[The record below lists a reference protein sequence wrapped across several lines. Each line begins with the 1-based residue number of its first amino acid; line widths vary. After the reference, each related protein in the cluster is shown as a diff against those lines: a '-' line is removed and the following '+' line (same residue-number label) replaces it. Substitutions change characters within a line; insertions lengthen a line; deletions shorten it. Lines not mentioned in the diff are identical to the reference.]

1 MALPLLLAAALLAV
15 LYGLQVVNAA
25 ALQEESRS
33 NITRTETVSASRG
46 NILDRYGR
54 ALVTNEVSYDVVI
67 SRSALVTDSNPN
79 GILLALIS
87 LVEEAGISHR
97 DTLPLSDAAP
107 FAYTGMTPNQRSR
120 LADYIDH
127 FELGSETPEE
137 EYPAE
142 ELMAWFRSH
151 YGIPEEYSPE
161 EARLA
166 AGVRWELEM
175 DTLFGG
181 GYVFA
186 SGLSQN
192 LIAAISERCY
202 PGVSIATGSR
212 RVYRTPYAAHLLG
225 RTGPMNEEQWEKYS
239 QLGYPM
245 NAMVGQDGAEG
256 AFEEY
261 LHGTDGKRVT
271 VRNAE
276 GEILSSYLEEE
287 PQSGANVTLTLDLSA
302 QQV

>member
-1 MALPLLLAAALLAV
+1 MNHPGSIRPLRAAVLVALPLLLAAALLAV

-46 NILDRYGR
+46 NILCRYGL

-137 EYPAE
+137 
-142 ELMAWFRSH
+142 
-151 YGIPEEYSPE
+151 
-161 EARLA
+161 
-166 AGVRWELEM
+166 
-175 DTLFGG
+175 D
-181 GYVFA
+181 
-186 SGLSQN
+186 
-192 LIAAISERCY
+192 
-202 PGVSIATGSR
+202 
-212 RVYRTPYAAHLLG
+212 
-225 RTGPMNEEQWEKYS
+225 
-239 QLGYPM
+239 
-245 NAMVGQDGAEG
+245 
-256 AFEEY
+256 
-261 LHGTDGKRVT
+261 
-271 VRNAE
+271 
-276 GEILSSYLEEE
+276 
-287 PQSGANVTLTLDLSA
+287 
-302 QQV
+302 